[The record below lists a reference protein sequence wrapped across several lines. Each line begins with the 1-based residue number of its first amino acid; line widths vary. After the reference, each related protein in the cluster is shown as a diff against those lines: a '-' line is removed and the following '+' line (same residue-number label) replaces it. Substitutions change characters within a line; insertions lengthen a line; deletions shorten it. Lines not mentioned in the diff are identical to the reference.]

1 MSLEGIDAMNA
12 SAGTHLA
19 WEGGSKS
26 LVEGHPESAPGTI
39 AQVADVHVEIAKAGV
54 EEGGPDHR
62 DKWGAE
68 ESLPFSEEP
77 VTLVDPEALPAL
89 GEAARA
95 RGYLWIQLD
104 APGPAHRGRLGLFI
118 EETIE
123 NALEDRGGLA
133 PGVIASTG
141 LDASVSDQLYRARLI
156 EMRGIA
162 LGIPSLEGITNLGRT
177 LDADDSS
184 VLRWWM
190 AAAADRPI
198 RLLISKANTRLRVYQ
213 APVFFEALFE
223 LSPSPLSPRAPSVEM
238 AESSGT
244 MDLSDLPP
252 AVTLDAAIPSQVD
265 SHDSLGQGR
274 LVRTDDGVTDVEE
287 DYLLSERRVALVD
300 LDRALGLPS
309 VLEAPQPAEIAH
321 PAEPVALP
329 ADDQQLSAPVA
340 AYHEPSSQQSND
352 ELDSEQFLRTLA
364 EDSARAPA
372 VAAEEEL
379 SSVASVDHDGSNVPA
394 EDVITQSEADSECAP
409 ITESTPSEQPGESV
423 APEEPPVVAAARDS
437 IPREPVPEL
446 PTKAIARKPFIRFA
460 TASETVHEAPSKP
473 DLETSKQ
480 ETQASPSEDP
490 HGDDAGRA
498 VGEEPSV
505 VRPALDPEDP
515 FNQLAARKWQ
525 SWVSNLVA
533 ARGPKPLSVIERMFV
548 TDYTRLRE
556 AVRRGV
562 ADPSANEVLD
572 EWRDAFTSSY
582 GEAYDALRV
591 RGKRPTMVL
600 DLPELAKRLGRLQGA
615 KRVQLFLV
623 DGMRFDLGIMIQER
637 LRKCAAAA
645 LTERL
650 LLWSALP
657 SVTSHQL
664 ELLGRGPDGLKD
676 RPVLDESPALVAR
689 GRAALTPRRVRTG
702 TLEILKLDVVEDM
715 LRQPGLPVLDRLEG
729 IADAAAEA
737 IAAHIEKLPE
747 RTMVVV
753 FGDHGFALDPQAVG
767 TTEEVKQGGASPE
780 EVLVP
785 AFAWLTG
792 ATH

>member
-1 MSLEGIDAMNA
+1 MSFEGTSGLDAPTEQHPTWDPADQEA
-12 SAGTHLA
+12 S
-19 WEGGSKS
+19 
-26 LVEGHPESAPGTI
+26 VEDFVDRAPESGPRAVDEPI
-39 AQVADVHVEIAKAGV
+39 DSEQVASDALATDEAG
-54 EEGGPDHR
+54 
-62 DKWGAE
+62 
-68 ESLPFSEEP
+68 LPFADEP
-77 VTLVDPEALPAL
+77 VTLVDSDVLPAL

-95 RGYLWIQLD
+95 RGYLWIPLPT
-104 APGPAHRGRLGLFI
+104 PGPAHRGRLGLYI

-123 NALEDRGGLA
+123 DALEERGALS
-133 PGVIASTG
+133 PGIVASTG

-190 AAAADRPI
+190 AASSDRPV
-198 RLLISKANTRLRVYQ
+198 RLIISRENLRLRAYQ

-223 LSPSPLSPRAPSVEM
+223 TAAVPLSPRAPAVGM
-238 AESSGT
+238 AESAES

-252 AVTLDAAIPSQVD
+252 RVAPQPETNVYGTELRELDDPSAQTGGVSRPSVASTED
-265 SHDSLGQGR
+265 A
-274 LVRTDDGVTDVEE
+274 VTDVEE
-287 DYLLSERRVALVD
+287 DYLLADRSISLLD
-300 LDRALGLPS
+300 LDRALGLPGG
-309 VLEAPQPAEIAH
+309 EPEPQPAVSIPQTVDAAA
-321 PAEPVALP
+321 PAEEAALQEVEPVNA
-329 ADDQQLSAPVA
+329 QGHTHS
-340 AYHEPSSQQSND
+340 D
-352 ELDSEQFLRTLA
+352 EIDAEEFLRTLA

-372 VAAEEEL
+372 VEPDLDAVLAR
-379 SSVASVDHDGSNVPA
+379 
-394 EDVITQSEADSECAP
+394 EAVQEALPDPEPHAP
-409 ITESTPSEQPGESV
+409 VVS
-423 APEEPPVVAAARDS
+423 VAAAPAPADPS
-437 IPREPVPEL
+437 PGEEL
-446 PTKAIARKPFIRFA
+446 PTKVIERKPFIRFA
-460 TASETVHEAPSKP
+460 TAGEAVHGAAPSLNARSAQP
-473 DLETSKQ
+473 EIRTEQEPASHELEAADRS
-480 ETQASPSEDP
+480 EEPPRALSTQA
-490 HGDDAGRA
+490 RA
-498 VGEEPSV
+498 T
-505 VRPALDPEDP
+505 LDPDDP
-515 FNQLAARKWQ
+515 FNQLATRKWQ

-562 ADPSANEVLD
+562 ADPSANQVLD
-572 EWRDAFTSSY
+572 EWRDAFTNSY
-582 GEAYDALRV
+582 GEAYEALRV

-600 DLPELAKRLGRLQGA
+600 DLPELSKRLGRLQGA
-615 KRVQLFLV
+615 KRVQLLLV
-623 DGMRFDLGIMIQER
+623 DGMRFDLGLMVQER
-637 LRKCAAAA
+637 LRKCAAAS

-676 RPVLDESPALVAR
+676 PPTLDESPALVAR

-702 TLEILKLDVVEDM
+702 SLEILKLDVVEDM
-715 LRQPGLPVLDRLEG
+715 LRQPGIPVLDRLDA
-729 IADAAAEA
+729 IADATADA

-753 FGDHGFALDPQAVG
+753 FGDHGFALDPAAVG
-767 TTEEVKQGGASPE
+767 TTEEVKQGGSTPE